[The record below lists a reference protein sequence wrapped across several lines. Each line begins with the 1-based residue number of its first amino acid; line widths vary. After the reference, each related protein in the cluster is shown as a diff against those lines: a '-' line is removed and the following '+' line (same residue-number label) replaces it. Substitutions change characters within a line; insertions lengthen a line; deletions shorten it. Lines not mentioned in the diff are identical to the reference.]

1 MDLKYQ
7 IEQQKKKSNLI
18 CDFVIDTTYIKELA
32 CQVLNADEKTVRSP
46 SFQKTCETLNHLCD
60 QVAASVITLKEMLP
74 AGMLPAGM
82 LPAEMPPTS
91 ISPSPDP
98 ETMPPTE

>member
-60 QVAASVITLKEMLP
+60 QVAASVITLK
-74 AGMLPAGM
+74 GM
-82 LPAEMPPTS
+82 LPAELLPAEAV
-91 ISPSPDP
+91 SPGF
-98 ETMPPTE
+98 MPPTE

>member
-32 CQVLNADEKTVRSP
+32 CQVLNADEKTLQTP
-46 SFQKTCETLNHLCD
+46 SFQKTCETLSHLCN
-60 QVAASVITLKEMLP
+60 QVAASVITLK
-74 AGMLPAGM
+74 GM
-82 LPAEMPPTS
+82 LPAEMLSAEMPPTS
-91 ISPSPDP
+91 MSLSPDP
-98 ETMPPTE
+98 ETLHPVE

>member
-46 SFQKTCETLNHLCD
+46 SFHKTCETLNHLCD

-74 AGMLPAGM
+74 AEMFPS
-82 LPAEMPPTS
+82 EMPPTS

>member
-1 MDLKYQ
+1 MDLKHQ

-60 QVAASVITLKEMLP
+60 QVAASVITLK
-74 AGMLPAGM
+74 GMLPAEM
-82 LPAEMPPTS
+82 FPSEMPPTS

>member
-1 MDLKYQ
+1 M
-7 IEQQKKKSNLI
+7 
-18 CDFVIDTTYIKELA
+18 IDTTYIKELA

-74 AGMLPAGM
+74 AEMFPS
-82 LPAEMPPTS
+82 EMPPTS

>member
-60 QVAASVITLKEMLP
+60 QVAASVITLTEMLP
-74 AGMLPAGM
+74 AEMFPS
-82 LPAEMPPTS
+82 EMPPTS

>member
-32 CQVLNADEKTVRSP
+32 CQVLNADEKTIRSP

-60 QVAASVITLKEMLP
+60 QVAASVITLK
-74 AGMLPAGM
+74 GMLPAGM
-82 LPAEMPPTS
+82 LSAEMPPAGMIPTS
-91 ISPSPDP
+91 MSLSPDP

>member
-74 AGMLPAGM
+74 AEMLS
-82 LPAEMPPTS
+82 AEMPPTS

-98 ETMPPTE
+98 ETIPPTE